1 MEDLIEQLKDKAG
14 LTEDQAHQSI
24 AIMKDYIMGKVPPMF
39 SGFVDSFFAKNSSD
53 KDKEIDP
60 LA

>member
-1 MEDLIEQLKDKAG
+1 MENVIQQLKGEAG
-14 LTEDQAHQSI
+14 LTDEQARKSI
-24 AIMKDYIMGKVPPMF
+24 EIMKNYIVSKVPPMF